1 MSFKNKIFFDKDI
14 SLDELKNK
22 KVGIIGY
29 GNQGRAQALNL
40 NESGIDIT
48 VGLRENSNKQSKVK
62 QDGLRCVLIK
72 DLVSS
77 CDLISILI
85 PDSQIPG
92 LFKSI
97 AKLLKKDQTILFS
110 HGYSVVNNEIEIPS
124 YINVIMVAPSGGGAV
139 VRSEYKKGF
148 GVPALIAVEQD
159 FSSSSM
165 NLALSYSKAIGS
177 TKAAVFISTFK
188 EEVETDLFGEQADL
202 CGGAASL
209 IQNAFETLVNRG
221 YQPEI
226 AYFECLHELKLIVDL
241 VQQYGLKGMYQR
253 VSETARYG
261 GLTRGDRVINKSS
274 RDEMEKILDE
284 IQSGQF
290 AEEWRN
296 IYNKEGKQSFDK
308 YLDEIASHQIEST
321 GKKLRDMMWPNKTN
335 E

>member
-1 MSFKNKIFFDKDI
+1 MAQVWHDDDVDMSQ
-14 SLDELKNK
+14 LKNETIS
-22 KVGIIGY
+22 VIGY
-29 GNQGRAQALNL
+29 GIQGAAQASNL
-40 NESGIDIT
+40 KDSGLDVI
-48 VGLRENSNKQSKVK
+48 VGLRKDGSSWQQALDDGHNVMEVSEAAAQSDIIHILVPDMQQPKVYEE
-62 QDGLRCVLIK
+62 
-72 DLVSS
+72 
-77 CDLISILI
+77 
-85 PDSQIPG
+85 QIAPH
-92 LFKSI
+92 
-97 AKLLKKDQTILFS
+97 LKEGNALGFS
-110 HGYSVVNNEIEIPS
+110 HGLV
-124 YINVIMVAPSGGGAV
+124 INYQWVHPPEWVDVLMVAPKAPGRR
-139 VRSEYKKGF
+139 VRELYLDNF
-148 GVPALIAVEQD
+148 GTPALVAVEQD
-159 FSSSSM
+159 FT
-165 NLALSYSKAIGS
+165 NNALNRALAIAKGLGCARAGLLQ
-177 TKAAVFISTFK
+177 TTFK

>member
-1 MSFKNKIFFDKDI
+1 MEVSEAAEQSDI
-14 SLDELKNK
+14 IHILVPDMQQPKVYEEQIAPHLKE
-22 KVGIIGY
+22 
-29 GNQGRAQALNL
+29 GNAL
-40 NESGIDIT
+40 G
-48 VGLRENSNKQSKVK
+48 
-62 QDGLRCVLIK
+62 
-72 DLVSS
+72 
-77 CDLISILI
+77 
-85 PDSQIPG
+85 
-92 LFKSI
+92 
-97 AKLLKKDQTILFS
+97 FS
-110 HGYSVVNNEIEIPS
+110 HGLV
-124 YINVIMVAPSGGGAV
+124 INYQWVQPPEWVDVLMVAPKAPGRR
-139 VRSEYKKGF
+139 VRELYLDNF
-148 GVPALIAVEQD
+148 GTPALVAVEQD
-159 FSSSSM
+159 FT
-165 NLALSYSKAIGS
+165 NNALNRALAIAKGLGCARAGLLQ
-177 TKAAVFISTFK
+177 TTFK

-209 IQNAFETLVNRG
+209 IQNAFETLVNRR

-226 AYFECLHELKLIVDL
+226 PYFECLHELKLIVDL

-321 GKKLRDMMWPNKTN
+321 GKKLRDMMWPDKTN